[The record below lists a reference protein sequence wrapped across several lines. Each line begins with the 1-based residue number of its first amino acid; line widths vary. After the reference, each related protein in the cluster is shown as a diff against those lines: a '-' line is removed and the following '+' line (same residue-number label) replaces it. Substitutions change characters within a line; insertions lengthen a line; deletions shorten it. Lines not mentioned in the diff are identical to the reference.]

1 MKTSPH
7 ARRLAATAAL
17 ITLLGTLTLLTACKP
32 SQDGRGAPTA
42 RTTGRTYTIRGQV
55 VQLPDPAQPGTGLV
69 LQHEAVDD
77 FVGRDGKTV
86 SMDPMSMPFP
96 VAPGVSLA
104 GIAPADVVEFDLN
117 VDWQAETPVAV
128 TRVRKLPPGTKL
140 VFRAAQ
146 PPSSAR
152 APRAQ

>member
-32 SQDGRGAPTA
+32 SQGVRGA

-55 VQLPDPAQPGTGLV
+55 VSLPDPAQPGSGLV

-86 SMDPMSMPFP
+86 GMDPMSMPFP
-96 VAPGVSLA
+96 VAQGVSLA

-146 PPSSAR
+146 PPSS
-152 APRAQ
+152 PRAQ